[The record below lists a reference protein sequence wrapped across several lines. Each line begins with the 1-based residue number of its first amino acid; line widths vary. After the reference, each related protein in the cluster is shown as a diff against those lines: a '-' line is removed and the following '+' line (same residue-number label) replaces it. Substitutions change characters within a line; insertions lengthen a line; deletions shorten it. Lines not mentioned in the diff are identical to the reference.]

1 LQRLVNCGGGIV
13 VLSNEGLVLL
23 VLLLSKKSGFG
34 QDLSVFGLVGLD
46 LGNSGLQLL
55 SSWLEEVL
63 EDIVTSLDIN
73 DGV

>member
-1 LQRLVNCGGGIV
+1 LQCLVNCGGGIV

-23 VLLLSKKSGFG
+23 VLLLSKKSGFS
-34 QDLSVFGLVGLD
+34 QDLSVFALVGLD

-63 EDIVTSLDIN
+63 EDVITSLDIN

>member
-1 LQRLVNCGGGIV
+1 MQRLVNCGGGIV